1 ALLRRAQGALRRGLA
16 ERGDHHG
23 VEVQRDA
30 PELNVDHVLAANRAL
45 DQPGAD
51 EPELQDLAGVS
62 GDGVI
67 SLCIAGGDG
76 GCAFHR
82 DRDSA
87 QRSALL
93 ARDLASDRFL
103 LCEERR
109 GDEESAEQHYEQ
121 SCSHDGRLPVF
132 GVKSRSYGEDSD
144 CQELRSPEAR
154 REPREHRGLVTTR
167 SRNSTMLQRAIR
179 TVSSGSPPPCL
190 GL

>member
-1 ALLRRAQGALRRGLA
+1 
-16 ERGDHHG
+16 
-23 VEVQRDA
+23 
-30 PELNVDHVLAANRAL
+30 
-45 DQPGAD
+45 
-51 EPELQDLAGVS
+51 
-62 GDGVI
+62 
-67 SLCIAGGDG
+67 
-76 GCAFHR
+76 
-82 DRDSA
+82 
-87 QRSALL
+87 
-93 ARDLASDRFL
+93 ASDRFL

-179 TVSSGSPPPCL
+179 TVSSGSPPPLSCPL
-190 GL
+190 TTSHHADHLCNNCNLSPQPHLDLNTSVSSGLPSVQLPLFGPHH